1 MLCSE
6 AQVCS
11 VKEQT
16 NIDSSILRHVI
27 LFVRTRTTYTRAMHD
42 CNGQIH
48 LACQL
53 LSATFVC
60 RTFCD
65 VTCSNSR
72 RQIVC
77 SHFLKCLVI
86 NSAAYS

>member
-6 AQVCS
+6 AQLCS
-11 VKEQT
+11 VREQT
-16 NIDSSILRHVI
+16 NIGSSILRHVI

-72 RQIVC
+72 QRIVYTRFFEGLITK
-77 SHFLKCLVI
+77 SF
-86 NSAAYS
+86 AYS